1 MQGNVKVMMIKKRE
15 SGKARER
22 RGLKREKRAKTRK
35 DDKKRHKRQG
45 NPHVPRRAWEIR
57 GEGEER
63 DVISEGVLVRGAVGR
78 LNF

>member
-1 MQGNVKVMMIKKRE
+1 VARQGKE
-15 SGKARER
+15 

-63 DVISEGVLVRGAVGR
+63 DVINRLIIVLT
-78 LNF
+78 

>member
-35 DDKKRHKRQG
+35 DDKKWHKRRG
-45 NPHVPRRAWEIR
+45 NPHVPRMVM
-57 GEGEER
+57 GNKG
-63 DVISEGVLVRGAVGR
+63 
-78 LNF
+78 